1 MVDWWVSL
9 QVKEEVVVEA
19 HFSGFLLDKDE
30 KHNYNT
36 HTHTQGSRE
45 EQRGQTGAAGA
56 FPGPAMEEVLRHPD
70 VFPTKIPYTH
80 INIDC

>member
-36 HTHTQGSRE
+36 HTHTHKVAGKN
-45 EQRGQTGAAGA
+45 RGDKLELLVHSQDQ
-56 FPGPAMEEVLRHPD
+56 LWR
-70 VFPTKIPYTH
+70 K
-80 INIDC
+80 C